1 MCFRETPFTAL
12 QQGDISDLLRVS
24 VPVQINRVII
34 KFFCRAYSVTG
45 LFYLKV
51 YMQLT
56 HTNAPM
62 ASSMHHAGV
71 AVHPHYS
78 VVGCESSPCFQ
89 PVLTV
94 VVVLK
99 QPSLIIHTSSRDL
112 LQQSVLVD
120 YCCFH
125 LASSGASTALGSYI
139 GHRNRRR
146 LLSTLRE
153 EFVGKKKKV
162 PGV

>member
-1 MCFRETPFTAL
+1 
-12 QQGDISDLLRVS
+12 
-24 VPVQINRVII
+24 
-34 KFFCRAYSVTG
+34 
-45 LFYLKV
+45 
-51 YMQLT
+51 
-56 HTNAPM
+56 
-62 ASSMHHAGV
+62 MHHAGV

-78 VVGCESSPCFQ
+78 VVGCGSSPCFQ

-99 QPSLIIHTSSRDL
+99 QPSLIIHTSRDL

-125 LASSGASTALGSYI
+125 LAFGASTALGSYI

-153 EFVGKKKKV
+153 EFVEKKYQAFDIIGLLLILSQV
-162 PGV
+162 DLSSPVERV

>member
-1 MCFRETPFTAL
+1 
-12 QQGDISDLLRVS
+12 
-24 VPVQINRVII
+24 
-34 KFFCRAYSVTG
+34 
-45 LFYLKV
+45 
-51 YMQLT
+51 
-56 HTNAPM
+56 
-62 ASSMHHAGV
+62 MHHAGV

-78 VVGCESSPCFQ
+78 VVGCGSSPCFQ

-99 QPSLIIHTSSRDL
+99 QPSLIIHTSRDL

-125 LASSGASTALGSYI
+125 LASGASTASLGSYI

-153 EFVGKKKKV
+153 EFVEKKYQV
-162 PGV
+162 FDIIGLLLILSQVNLSSPVERV

>member
-1 MCFRETPFTAL
+1 
-12 QQGDISDLLRVS
+12 
-24 VPVQINRVII
+24 
-34 KFFCRAYSVTG
+34 
-45 LFYLKV
+45 
-51 YMQLT
+51 
-56 HTNAPM
+56 
-62 ASSMHHAGV
+62 MHHAGV

-78 VVGCESSPCFQ
+78 VGGCGSSPCFQ

-99 QPSLIIHTSSRDL
+99 QPSLIIHTSRDL

-125 LASSGASTALGSYI
+125 LASGASTALLGSYI
-139 GHRNRRR
+139 GHRNKRR

-153 EFVGKKKKV
+153 EFVEKKYQV
-162 PGV
+162 FDIIGLLLILSQVNPSSPVERV